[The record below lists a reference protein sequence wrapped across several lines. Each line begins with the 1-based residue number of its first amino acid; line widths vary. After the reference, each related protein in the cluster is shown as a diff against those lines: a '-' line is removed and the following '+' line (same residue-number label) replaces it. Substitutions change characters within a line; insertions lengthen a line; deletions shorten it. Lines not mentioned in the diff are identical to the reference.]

1 MAANVSNQKKKYWIS
16 ASRPTD
22 SILVM
27 LISNYTFSGML
38 RQCVR
43 SLDRL
48 EVIIA

>member
-1 MAANVSNQKKKYWIS
+1 MVANASNKNKKQCIS
-16 ASRPTD
+16 ASTD
-22 SILVM
+22 SILIM